1 MPILVSNW
9 MKADPLLISSNMLVS
24 EAKQLL
30 VENSLNA
37 LLVVDDKE
45 HLRGLI
51 TRHNVMRM
59 SHYVMRT
66 QNPDEFSFFVNR
78 LKVCDI
84 MVRNP
89 ATVQADDTMKRCLQ
103 YGNELMVAQFP
114 VLKRDRVVGI
124 ISAIEIFQLA
134 SYYVG
139 TSNGTT
145 EPTVVN

>member
-9 MKADPLLISSNMLVS
+9 MKTNPMLISSNMLVS

-37 LLVVDDKE
+37 LIVVDDE
-45 HLRGLI
+45 GHLRGLI
-51 TRHNVMRM
+51 TRHNIMRM

-66 QNPDEFSFFVNR
+66 QSPDEFSYFVNR

-89 ATVQADDTMKRCLQ
+89 ATVKDDDTMKRCLS

-114 VLKRDRVVGI
+114 VLKKDRVVGI
-124 ISAIEIFQLA
+124 ISAKEIFQLA
-134 SYYVG
+134 AYYVG
-139 TSNGTT
+139 TLNGIT
-145 EPTVVN
+145 EPTVAN